1 MDNQIERI
9 ITKFLSLS
17 EEQKKQVL
25 SKAEEILKENRN
37 EIQLYVPFG

>member
-17 EEQKKQVL
+17 EEKKEIAL
-25 SKAEEILKENRN
+25 RKAEEILKEKGG
-37 EIQLYVPFG
+37 EEE